1 VCIRIYFSRYL
12 LYQDVLG
19 KYIGGGLKFFHYF
32 WDFRFSL
39 QNAKDNPP
47 CNTLFIG
54 NLGENINEDELRGL
68 FSSYVSLIPAN
79 SVSC

>member
-1 VCIRIYFSRYL
+1 VCIRVYFSRYL
-12 LYQDVLG
+12 LYLDLLV
-19 KYIGGGLKFFHYF
+19 KYIGGGLKFLYF
-32 WDFRFSL
+32 WDFRFSP

-54 NLGENINEDELRGL
+54 NLGENINEDELRGI